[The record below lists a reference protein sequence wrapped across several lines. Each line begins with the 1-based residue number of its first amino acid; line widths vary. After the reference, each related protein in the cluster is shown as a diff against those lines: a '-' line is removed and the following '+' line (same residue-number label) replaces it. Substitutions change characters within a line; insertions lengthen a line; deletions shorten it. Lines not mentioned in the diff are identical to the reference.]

1 MVISGSPKVFLISE
15 FNEFSFEFF
24 KRLEEKNFS
33 VTIVSDESS
42 SWKNKIDKE
51 KVLILDIR
59 DAKSRVIEDADYVVC
74 IPRFSFNNK
83 LSETEFKKDLEKINL
98 AKSVL
103 KTTRSKAV
111 FIFSYLQNRNSLE
124 KTLWVLNMLS
134 DEEVFSA
141 NIFLGDLIFEEE
153 NEELGFFQS
162 EIKKAMKGEKLSILK
177 SFVFFPISNT
187 KASKILL
194 RSLLSLKAY
203 NQNTAIIGKSLSLK
217 ELARYLRKINPS
229 LNIDS
234 RRDSSEYFR
243 PEVQEKVFSDEN
255 KKELVLKATS
265 PVKKQKPKGK
275 SLADRKRWTSFKW
288 KIPFTAFL
296 FIFFV
301 TPLLLVALSFFGT
314 VFSKKL
320 FAEGLS
326 GAAEKQLEVTLA
338 LSQVGEKYFNLLS
351 GIPSLGKPYKKLS
364 NTLEVLQEHANVG
377 LRFLKTF
384 NLTSELFE
392 NVVVEKDF
400 DLVKKTNQISLEMD
414 NLYKDISFLE
424 GEVQSSNTLTRKMS
438 DYIFRQE
445 DLEKIKNKVYILSR
459 SFLAVPKLLGKD
471 GVEKYLILFQNNST
485 ARPTGGV
492 IESFILT
499 TFSDGKLVDIKI
511 YDTKVTDRNL
521 SGVVEPPPPFKKYF
535 AIDAWNL
542 IDSNWDPDFQLSASQ
557 AEWFVDKEIDESVD
571 GVIAFDANFL
581 QKLIHELGG
590 FELDEGKVK
599 VNSENFFE
607 IIKKEGD
614 EEKASATLIL
624 EKLFSQGKSFDK
636 VKKTKILQ
644 SIFKSIEEKD
654 VLIFIKDLNIQKD
667 LQDLGWAGSFDLK
680 DCSGNCYSDQLAVVE
695 SAFSD
700 NSFDI
705 NREMEMSLFLE
716 ENLLKRKLLIY
727 FENKSDEPY
736 KAYLR
741 LFVPGNVGFSPSEI
755 IGFQGRESKDLEV
768 RGIRGFKE
776 AGLFYEIPA
785 RQTQAISFLW
795 ESGSSYSYEK
805 AGEYKLYLWKQPGL
819 KNTPLEIQVKAPSKL
834 NLKATHPF
842 SLTNENLLRYNT
854 LLSQDLTLNL
864 FWEKNE

>member
-124 KTLWVLNMLS
+124 KTLWLLNMLS

-338 LSQVGEKYFNLLS
+338 LSQVGEK
-351 GIPSLGKPYKKLS
+351 
-364 NTLEVLQEHANVG
+364 
-377 LRFLKTF
+377 
-384 NLTSELFE
+384 
-392 NVVVEKDF
+392 DF

-542 IDSNWDPDFQLSASQ
+542 IDSNWDPDFQISASQ